1 MVREL
6 AHITDMPTLPVAPA
20 VRGRI
25 NGNGA
30 EPTHAHGE
38 GPLVD
43 GFGRTL
49 RALRVSVTDACQ
61 FRCLYCMP
69 SEDMTFLPHHEL
81 LDPDEIERL
90 VGLLVGMGI
99 SNVRLTGGEPL
110 VRRELPDIVA
120 RLAAMRLDG
129 LTDLS
134 LTTNGFLLER
144 HLPAL
149 VKAGL
154 QRLNVSL
161 DSLVAETFREITRRD
176 ALAQV
181 LAGLRAAEAYPQLRP
196 IKVNA
201 VALRGITDREIG
213 EFAELARTRGYQVRF
228 IEFMPLDGGG
238 RWTADEVLTGAE
250 LRVALEASVPSAW
263 LPLEPMPMADP
274 AQTSRVYRFADGI
287 GELGFI
293 NPVSEPFCDA
303 CDRLRLTA
311 EGTLRTCLFSI
322 GETDLRGPMRAGA
335 SDAEMAEIIRDAAW
349 NKELKHHIGDPG
361 FLPPPR
367 NMSRIGG

>member
-1 MVREL
+1 VAQTFIPLTTAPML
-6 AHITDMPTLPVAPA
+6 ASGHAP
-20 VRGRI
+20 
-25 NGNGA
+25 
-30 EPTHAHGE
+30 GE

-69 SEDMTFLPHHEL
+69 SEDMTFLPHGEL
-81 LDPDEIERL
+81 LTPEEIERL
-90 VGLLVGMGI
+90 VGLFVAGGVTG
-99 SNVRLTGGEPL
+99 VRLTGGEPL
-110 VRRELPDIVA
+110 VRRELPDIIR
-120 RLAAMRLDG
+120 RLAGFKPDG

-144 HLPAL
+144 QLPEL
-149 VKAGL
+149 VAAGL
-154 QRLNVSL
+154 RRLNVSV
-161 DSLVAETFREITRRD
+161 DSLVRERFRDITRRD
-176 ALAQV
+176 ALDQV
-181 LAGLRAAEAYPQLRP
+181 LRGLRAAEAFPELRP

-201 VALRGITDREIG
+201 VALRDSTEHEIG
-213 EFAELARTRGYQVRF
+213 AFAALARDRGYVVRF

-238 RWTADEVLTGAE
+238 AWSPGAVLSGAE
-250 LRVALEASVPSAW
+250 LKAALEASVPSAW
-263 LPLEPMPMADP
+263 LPLQPVPLSDP
-274 AQTSRVYRFADGI
+274 AQTSRVFRFADGI
-287 GELGFI
+287 GDIGFI

-311 EGTLRTCLFSI
+311 EGTVRTCLFSI
-322 GETDLRGPMRAGA
+322 DETDLRGPMRAGA
-335 SDAEMAEIIRDAAW
+335 TDLELTEIIREAAW

-361 FLPPPR
+361 FRPPPR